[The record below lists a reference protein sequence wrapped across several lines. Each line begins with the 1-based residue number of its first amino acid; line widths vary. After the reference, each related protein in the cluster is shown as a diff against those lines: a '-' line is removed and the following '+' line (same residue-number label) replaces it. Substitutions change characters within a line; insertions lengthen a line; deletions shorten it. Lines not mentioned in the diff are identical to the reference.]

1 MFIPNIFEKKQE
13 RIIKMK
19 KKLLTILFAA
29 AVSASLFVGC
39 GADSQTAG
47 ETNEVQAENTE
58 AIAGT
63 EEVKDE
69 ASQEPTELK
78 MVVFNSMIAHIDSIV
93 AQNKGLFEK
102 YNIKSDFTY
111 NNSNPENI
119 QALLEGKLDLVA
131 AGTTA
136 VFTYIDQGSDIVII
150 GGQMSSGETLY
161 ALPERADEFK
171 ELNQETLAGKKIG
184 VTRMNTGD
192 IVFRHIL
199 KQRGVDLSTVE
210 FVELD
215 SQNTVIQAVTNGE
228 VDLGIAFLTF
238 RAIAEEQGLVPLTH
252 FDGEDEWPG
261 FVCCRLFTTRE
272 DLDANRDA
280 FVNVLKANIEA
291 YALIQENP
299 DEAVELA
306 LQDISIEE
314 DVLRNQLFE
323 YGHVGVSPNPDLKN
337 SSEFYDA
344 MVDIGYI
351 EGNVDIKDYIDT
363 SLYIE
368 ALEQLLE
375 ENPDNEVYKELW
387 EESEATNR

>member
-1 MFIPNIFEKKQE
+1 
-13 RIIKMK
+13 MK
-19 KKLLTILFAA
+19 RKLLALLLTVTTLASLLAGCGSKEEATTATTETAATAETEATTEEASTDSASEAEAA
-29 AVSASLFVGC
+29 ATE
-39 GADSQTAG
+39 TA
-47 ETNEVQAENTE
+47 
-58 AIAGT
+58 
-63 EEVKDE
+63 
-69 ASQEPTELK
+69 EPVLLK
-78 MVVFNSMIAHIDSIV
+78 TAVFNSMIAHIDSIV
-93 AQNKGLFEK
+93 AQNAGLFEK
-102 YNIKSDFTY
+102 YNVDSELTY

-119 QALLEGKLDLVA
+119 QALIEGKLDLVA

-215 SQNTVIQAVTNGE
+215 SANTVVQAVATGE
-228 VDLGIAFLTF
+228 VDLGITFLTF

-252 FDGEDEWPG
+252 FDGDDEWPG

-272 DLDANRDA
+272 DLEKNRDA
-280 FVNVLKANIEA
+280 FVGVLKANIEA
-291 YALIQENP
+291 YALIQQDP
-299 DEAVELA
+299 DKAVELA
-306 LQDISIEE
+306 LKDISIDE

-323 YGHVGVSPNPDLKN
+323 YGHVGISPNPDVKN

-351 EGNVDIKDYIDT
+351 DGNVDISQYIDA

-375 ENPDNEVYKELW
+375 EDPDNEVYKALW